1 MNVSSS
7 YEVVVKFNGSIDD
20 RHLEDQSQSPTLNF
34 FLQHKRKLTFFRDIT
49 VVPRYGHEV
58 VKRTIH
64 AVYVVY
70 RALRT
75 GQQQENH
82 CRTNTRLRTIILTTS
97 RLSRAARMMLIKQL
111 VTERTFK
118 RSGNGK

>member
-20 RHLEDQSQSPTLNF
+20 RHLEDQS
-34 FLQHKRKLTFFRDIT
+34 LQHSVANIELFPLTQTQMTFFRDIT

-70 RALRT
+70 TVL
-75 GQQQENH
+75 
-82 CRTNTRLRTIILTTS
+82 
-97 RLSRAARMMLIKQL
+97 
-111 VTERTFK
+111 
-118 RSGNGK
+118 